1 MLKTLLFDKKYAI
14 QSRSFTFLYHLRD
27 YITAK
32 LNKDQKVNTQSV
44 NQQIPQENLASGEDA
59 LVQPEQQNMLK
70 PG

>member
-1 MLKTLLFDKKYAI
+1 MKILLFDKNARVKI
-14 QSRSFTFLYHLRD
+14 DLLCIFLYDICD

-32 LNKDQKVNTQSV
+32 PNKDQKVNTQSV
-44 NQQIPQENLASGEDA
+44 NQQTSQENLASGEDA